1 MRFLIQGCHG
11 YDDRPYRHE
20 KSRQNTVG
28 FFEFGRSEWIRTTDP
43 LHPMQMRYQAAPHSV
58 QQERNY
64 NSTISAALAPS
75 DNQISSQAR
84 IEASSA
90 RSELAPRRPLVVAG
104 AGVVAG
110 RLASRALRMRRTNST
125 S

>member
-58 QQERNY
+58 QQEQNY
-64 NSTISAALAPS
+64 NSSPRLALAPGM
-75 DNQISSQAR
+75 D
-84 IEASSA
+84 
-90 RSELAPRRPLVVAG
+90 LAGQHKTETKQPLDSL
-104 AGVVAG
+104 
-110 RLASRALRMRRTNST
+110 LAAIAA
-125 S
+125 

>member
-1 MRFLIQGCHG
+1 MDTTTNHTDMKKADSKLSAFSNLVGVSGFEPPTLCTPCRCATRLRHT
-11 YDDRPYRHE
+11 PY
-20 KSRQNTVG
+20 N
-28 FFEFGRSEWIRTTDP
+28 I
-43 LHPMQMRYQAAPHSV
+43 

-64 NSTISAALAPS
+64 NSTISAALAPG

>member
-1 MRFLIQGCHG
+1 MSGSDPGLPWIRRQT
-11 YDDRPYRHE
+11 YRHE
-20 KSRQNTVG
+20 KADSKLSA

-43 LHPMQMRYQAAPHSV
+43 LHPMQMRYQAAPHPYNKSAII
-58 QQERNY
+58 